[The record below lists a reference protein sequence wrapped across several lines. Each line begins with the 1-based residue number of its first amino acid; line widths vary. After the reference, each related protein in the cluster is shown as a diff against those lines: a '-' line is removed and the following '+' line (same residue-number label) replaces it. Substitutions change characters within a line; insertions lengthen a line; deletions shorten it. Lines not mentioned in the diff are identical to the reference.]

1 MAINYP
7 KVSNDWRQLVQ
18 SWWNSMLIIPKNSNP
33 INDPTGRNFENFK
46 QPEDGKGIWFL
57 AGNLGGTDRRKIKVK
72 KGKALFFP
80 EVNFI
85 GCKNPLFGGDELKAS
100 TSNEASLYF
109 EANNTD
115 PEKDAREDIT
125 ASEQTTTVEY
135 KGPVKQRIRKRV
147 PLPFWTT
154 RFGNP
159 PVMGLKDGEAEC
171 VSDGF
176 WVFTEPL
183 DAVGETA
190 YITIKS
196 KHSDLKDSDGKHHEF
211 NSTLTYEIEI
221 VP

>member
-1 MAINYP
+1 MAIDYP
-7 KVSNDWRQLVQ
+7 KASDDWREWVR

-33 INDPTGRNFENFK
+33 INDPTGRNFENFN
-46 QPEDGKGIWFL
+46 QPEDSKGVWFL
-57 AGNLGGTDRRKIKVK
+57 AGNLGGTHRRKIKVK

-85 GCKNPLFGGDELKAS
+85 GCKERGFGKLLASAS
-100 TSNEASLYF
+100 TEAKSLYF
-109 EANNTD
+109 KENNTD

-125 ASEQTTTVEY
+125 ASEQTTTVDY
-135 KGPVKQRIRKRV
+135 KGPVKQRTRKRV
-147 PLPFWTT
+147 SLPFWTT
-154 RFGNP
+154 EFGNP
-159 PVMGLKDGEAEC
+159 PVMGIREGEAEC

-183 DAVGETA
+183 NEVGEKA

-196 KHSDLKDSDGKHHEF
+196 KHSDLKDSDGKHHAF
-211 NSTLTYEIEI
+211 NSTVTYEIEI